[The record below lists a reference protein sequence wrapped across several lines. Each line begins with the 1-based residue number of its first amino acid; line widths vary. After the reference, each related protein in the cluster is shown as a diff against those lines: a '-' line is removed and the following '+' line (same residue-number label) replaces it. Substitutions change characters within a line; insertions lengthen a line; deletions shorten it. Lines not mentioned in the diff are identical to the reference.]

1 MFLQVDYNSE
11 TDVKDDYTSRRTSKV
26 TYRSE
31 VALPSPLQKWSR
43 RIENA
48 AKLGKVAIFLNVD
61 GVKFYIKNLYVILSR
76 FKRYNLKLQ

>member
-31 VALPSPLQKWSR
+31 AALPNPLERWSR
-43 RIENA
+43 RIETA
-48 AKLGKVAIFLNVD
+48 TKLGTVNNRWCSILNKKKHFKWIKKARKLFIKV
-61 GVKFYIKNLYVILSR
+61 
-76 FKRYNLKLQ
+76 

>member
-1 MFLQVDYNSE
+1 MLFLLQVDYNSE

-31 VALPSPLQKWSR
+31 AALPNPLEKWSR

-48 AKLGKVAIFLNVD
+48 ARLGTVVFAIND
-61 GVKFYIKNLYVILSR
+61 R
-76 FKRYNLKLQ
+76 WR